1 MKATRFDAW
10 FGVRYSMG
18 IFLVGA
24 TCWAATGIDSQA
36 AGADADW
43 SAKLVDASSTGDVAL
58 REQLLAN
65 PPEDSEVQSLANALK
80 GQMKD
85 ANGQWVSIDETIKDV
100 SRANRVTEY
109 ESRRDSMEDTAADHW
124 QLSRWC
130 RGQRMPGRARAHALR
145 VTELQRN
152 HVAAHRYL
160 GNVQV
165 GDAWVP
171 AEEAVQ
177 QEKELRETER
187 NLKAYSPKIHAIA
200 ESFNLN
206 DSGVLKKARKQL
218 TRIDTPDAIDAV
230 LLEASN
236 GSDEFAVAAV
246 DWLKNREEADA
257 AVALARLAVF
267 DQRRGL
273 RDLATQSLKEVDP
286 MLFVPS
292 MLDWCQGTIESTHS
306 LVFNEGDQSY
316 QVVRQYRR
324 EDAEGVKVLDSVTQ
338 VFAVQGGQA
347 NGGVIAR
354 RDSVESLQTESA
366 RDASVVRSEA
376 ERFNERSRF
385 LQSRTAAVIQQLDSS
400 FSGEQSA
407 ESIRDWWYAYRGYGD
422 TGIPPVERRLVRNV
436 AYRAVGNAAPIGSSP
451 IRVRALSK
459 SSGSQK
465 GDPSEPQQ
473 SQEPQTWAQKRAAAV
488 PQATIGVYVRPAADC
503 LVAGTLVWTDRGMR
517 PVETL
522 RLGDQVLS
530 CDVRTGALS
539 YQSVLRQTVREPE
552 PLTKIQLGSDE
563 IVASKGHPF
572 WVVGRGWTTT
582 EQLVPGDALHG
593 ADGVAV
599 IDSLAPAKT
608 DKTYNL
614 VVEQTHSYFVGKS
627 RILSHD
633 AEVERPDGIA
643 MPGVAL

>member
-1 MKATRFDAW
+1 
-10 FGVRYSMG
+10 MG

-43 SAKLVDASSTGDVAL
+43 SAKLVDASSAGDVAL

-200 ESFNLN
+200 ELFNLN

-354 RDSVESLQTESA
+354 RDAVESLQTESA
-366 RDASVVRSEA
+366 RDASVVRTEA

>member
-1 MKATRFDAW
+1 MKATRFNA
-10 FGVRYSMG
+10 RYGIRFPMG
-18 IFLVGA
+18 LLLVGA
-24 TCWAATGIDSQA
+24 TLGSAIGIGSEANAADPT
-36 AGADADW
+36 W
-43 SAKLVDASSTGDVAL
+43 SAKLVDASSVGNVAL

-65 PPEDSEVQSLANALK
+65 PPEDSEIQSLANALK

-100 SRANRVTEY
+100 DHANRVTEY
-109 ESRRDSMEDTAADHW
+109 ESRRDSMQDTAADHW

-130 RGQRMPGRARAHALR
+130 RGQHMPGRARAHALR
-145 VTELQRN
+145 VVELQRD
-152 HVAAHRYL
+152 HLAAHRYL

-165 GDAWVP
+165 GEAWVP
-171 AEEAVQ
+171 AEEAFQ
-177 QEKELRETER
+177 QQKELRETER
-187 NLKAYSPKIHAIA
+187 NLRVYAPKIHAIA
-200 ESFNLN
+200 EAFQSNVP
-206 DSGVLKKARKQL
+206 GIVEKAGKQL
-218 TRIDTPDAIDAV
+218 KQIDTTDAIDAV

-246 DWLKNREEADA
+246 EWLSEWKDGDA

-273 RDLATQSLKEVDP
+273 RDLATQSLKDVDP
-286 MLFVPS
+286 MLFVPT

-306 LVFNEGDQSY
+306 LVFNEGDRSY

-324 EDAEGVKVLDSVTQ
+324 EDTEGVKVLDSVTQ
-338 VFAVQGGQA
+338 VFAVPSGSDA
-347 NGGVIAR
+347 SGVIAS
-354 RDSVESLQTESA
+354 RDAVESLQTESA

-400 FSGEQSA
+400 FSGEQTA
-407 ESIRDWWYAYRGYGD
+407 ESMRDWWAAYRGYGD

-436 AYRAVGNAAPIGSSP
+436 AYRAVGNTAPIGSSP
-451 IRVRALSK
+451 IRVRALAFR
-459 SSGSQK
+459 SGSERQAS
-465 GDPSEPQQ
+465 SE
-473 SQEPQTWAQKRAAAV
+473 SQGEPQTWAQKRAAAI
-488 PQATIGVYVRPAADC
+488 PDAKIGVYVRPSRDC

-517 PVETL
+517 PVESL

-530 CDVRTGALS
+530 CDVQTGALS

-599 IDSLAPAKT
+599 IDSLAPAST

-614 VVEQTHSYFVGKS
+614 VVEQNHSYFVGKS

-633 AEVERPDGIA
+633 AEVERADGIA